1 MTGKDFANNWKNR
14 NCANPIRRGIYAI
27 KLKTFSGRPGRF
39 IGLYQSQTMDNRPLS
54 EQFYE
59 AALDWSD
66 KEAAASLKEDLKS
79 SVLSQMMTKLGD
91 IAVNKA
97 EKEVK
102 ASQEW
107 IDHVTTIVEARHEA
121 NKAKAY
127 LEYIRMRFSQWQ
139 S

>member
-1 MTGKDFANNWKNR
+1 
-14 NCANPIRRGIYAI
+14 
-27 KLKTFSGRPGRF
+27 
-39 IGLYQSQTMDNRPLS
+39 MDNRPLS
-54 EQFYE
+54 EIYYE
-59 AALDWSD
+59 AALDWAD

-102 ASQEW
+102 ASDEW
-107 IDHVTTIVEARHEA
+107 VQHVTSIIDARHEA

-127 LEYIRMRFSQWQ
+127 LEYTRMKFQQWQ
-139 S
+139 NEQANARTEARL